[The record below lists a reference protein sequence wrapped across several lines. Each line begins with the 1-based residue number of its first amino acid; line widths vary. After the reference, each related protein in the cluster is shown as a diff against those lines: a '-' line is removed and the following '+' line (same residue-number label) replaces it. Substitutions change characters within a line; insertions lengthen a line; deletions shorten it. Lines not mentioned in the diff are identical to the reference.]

1 MNLMLNNSRV
11 GLDVDPGERS
21 LIHRNEWMGTNDLK
35 KILSRPALKSGSIF
49 INLKRHDLY

>member
-11 GLDVDPGERS
+11 GVVIDPGERS
-21 LIHRNEWMGTNDLK
+21 LFHRNEWMGTNDLK
-35 KILSRPALKSGSIF
+35 KVWSRPALKCGTIF